1 MQFGKHLRSG
11 PATTSTR
18 SLPQLYAW
26 AKLALAWEEFPMIA
40 PMRAGL
46 VAAVAAACLAVAC
59 FAACAADK
67 PFTNSDLS
75 DSAIALEAQI
85 KSDAG
90 APTKPVAQI
99 RQDAN
104 AAFARNDFRGG
115 MALLG
120 QIVAAVPN
128 DTATWLRLARTI
140 QQIRPANDEE
150 RATLLERA
158 SDAAYIAY
166 QRTTNRNEE
175 ADSLALLGTL
185 LSQRKQFRPA
195 LDALR
200 LSLEA
205 REVADVRGQYE
216 RLRDQYGFR
225 PLDYTIDAD
234 TAAPRACF
242 QFSEDMPARTDFSPF
257 VVLSGTDKPAISV
270 AEKQLCVE
278 GLKHGEHYTVTL
290 RAGLPSVVHETLSKS
305 TDYAVYVRDRKAFV
319 RFSTS
324 GYVLPRT
331 GQRGIPIISVN
342 TRSVAVEIY
351 RISDRNLIETI
362 AGYGYSRGDFQKSLD
377 RSDIERLAGS
387 RGVAVWK
394 GDLAVDAAALNAE
407 VTTAF
412 PVDQAAGDLKAGV
425 YVMVAQPQE
434 TKNLD
439 NNYDSLA
446 TQWFIVSDLGLTA
459 FSGNDGI
466 HVFVNSLASTDAKNG
481 IEVRLISRGNEVLAT
496 RKTDAAGHALFEPGL
511 ASGEGAAAPALVAA
525 ADPQGDF
532 AFLNLKAPAFD
543 LTDRGVDGRP
553 APNGLDAFVY
563 AERGVYRSGETV
575 HLTALLRDAQA
586 AAALSV
592 PLTLVVE
599 RPDGVEY
606 KRVAVPDQ
614 GLGGHALDLPIVAS
628 APTGTWHV
636 SAYTDPKRPA
646 VGETT
651 FLVEDYVPDRI
662 EFDLSS
668 PSGHIS
674 SIVPAE
680 VDVSGRFLYGAPA
693 ANLDLEGEV
702 TVAAAKERFGFAGY
716 EFGLADEEVEASRQS
731 LDDLPSTDDAG
742 KAKITVSLDKPPSST
757 HPLEAQVAIRMAE
770 SGGRAVERRITLPVT
785 PSGNM
790 IGIKPLFSG
799 QSLADGASAN
809 FDVVVAAPNG
819 TVVAQKALHY
829 ELDRIETHYQYYKR
843 DGDWHFEPVK
853 VTTRVADGRVDTA
866 LNKAG
871 RISLPVNFGRYR
883 LDVSSTQPNGPETS
897 VNFDAGWYVDANADT
912 PDMLEVALDKAE
924 YRPGDTMTVA
934 VTARTAG
941 RVALNVIGDK
951 LLASQTADVKEG
963 VAQLK
968 VPVGKDWGSG
978 AYLVATLRRPLDA
991 PSQRMPGR
999 AIGVKWFSIDRAAKT
1014 LTVDLNAPSLLRPNT
1029 ALHIPVKVEGL
1040 AAGEEAKIVVAAV
1053 DVGILNLTNYKPP
1066 SPDDYYLG
1074 QRALSADIRDLYGQ
1088 LIDGMQ
1094 GVRGQIRSGGDAG
1107 AQLHGSPPTG
1117 PPVAFY
1123 SGLVSVGKDGTAE
1136 VSFDV
1141 PDFAGTLRVMAIACS
1156 KGKVGHASTD
1166 VTVRDPVVLTATL
1179 PRFMLPGDRSTVHLD
1194 LDNVEGQ
1201 PGDYAIAVTTANTVV
1216 AGAGATQKLTLRA
1229 KQRGSITVPFTA
1241 EGAGN
1246 GMVKVSVS
1254 GPSGF
1259 ALERNYVLNVRTPA
1273 QILARRT
1280 VKPIAKGESL
1290 TLSGDMFA
1298 DLVPGTGS
1306 VSISVGA
1313 STALDAAA
1321 LLAALDRYPYRCSE
1335 QITSRALPLL
1345 YVSDLAATAH
1355 VAVSADT
1362 DKHIRDTI
1370 DALLTRQGGNG
1381 SFGLWS
1387 PGGDDVW
1394 LDSYVTDF
1402 LTRARERKFAVPDA
1416 AFKLALDR
1424 LRNEVDNLSDPGKNG
1439 ATDLAYA
1446 LYVLA
1451 RNGTAPIGDL
1461 RYLADAKLDA
1471 VATPIAK
1478 AQIAAALAMAGDRVR
1493 AERVYAAALASLSP
1507 QPDFDRE
1514 DYGSNLRDAAAL
1526 VTLAAE
1532 GNAGSATV
1540 HGAVQRVEAARA
1552 SLRPT
1557 STQED
1562 AWLLLAANAMA
1573 KDAGKISLD
1582 VNGEALKQALYRTV
1596 SAADLKS
1603 PLTVTNTGDD
1613 EVRGVVTVSGAPV
1626 TPEPAAENGFKIERQ
1641 TYTLDGDAVDATQ
1654 VKQNTRLVV
1663 MLKITESQPQFGRVI
1678 VADYLPAGFEIDNPH
1693 LVSSGDTGTLSWIE
1707 DAAEPVST
1715 EFRDDR
1721 FTAAFERN
1729 KKDPAVFTVAYVVRA
1744 VSLGKYVRPQ
1754 ACVEDMYRP
1763 DRFGRTG
1770 SDSVEV
1776 VAGK

>member
-1 MQFGKHLRSG
+1 
-11 PATTSTR
+11 
-18 SLPQLYAW
+18 
-26 AKLALAWEEFPMIA
+26 MIA
-40 PMRAGL
+40 LIRAGL
-46 VAAVAAACLAVAC
+46 VAAVTAACLAIAS
-59 FAACAADK
+59 FAASAADK
-67 PFTNSDLS
+67 PFRNSDLA
-75 DSAIALEAQI
+75 DSAIALEAKI
-85 KSDAG
+85 KADAG
-90 APTKPVAQI
+90 TPTKSVVQI

-104 AAFARNDFRGG
+104 AALAKNDFRGG

-120 QIVAAVPN
+120 QIVAAAPH

-140 QQIRPANDEE
+140 QQIGPANDEE
-150 RATLLERA
+150 RTTLLERA
-158 SDAAYIAY
+158 ADAAYIAY
-166 QRTTNRNEE
+166 QRTSNRNEE
-175 ADSLALLGTL
+175 AASLALLGTL
-185 LSQRKQFRPA
+185 LSQRELWRPA

-205 REVADVRGQYE
+205 HEVADVRGQYE

-225 PLDYTIDAD
+225 LLDYTIDAD
-234 TAAPRACF
+234 TASPRACF
-242 QFSEDMPARTDFSPF
+242 QFSEEMPARIDYSPF
-257 VVLSGTDKPAISV
+257 VVLSGTDKPALSV
-270 AEKQLCVE
+270 AEQQLCVE
-278 GLKHGEHYTVTL
+278 GLKHGEHYTITL
-290 RAGLPSVVHETLSKS
+290 RAGLPSVVHETLPKAA
-305 TDYAVYVRDRKAFV
+305 DFAIYVRDRKPFV

-324 GYVLPRT
+324 AYVLPHS
-331 GQRGIPIISVN
+331 GQHGIPVVSVN

-351 RISDRNLIETI
+351 RISDRNLIATI
-362 AGYGYSRGDFQKSLD
+362 IGDGYSRGDFQKSFD
-377 RSDIERLAGS
+377 RGDIERLAES

-394 GDLAVDAAALNAE
+394 GDLAVDASALNAE

-412 PVDQAAGDLKAGV
+412 PVDQAVGALQAGV

-434 TKNLD
+434 TKNID
-439 NNYDSLA
+439 NNDDSLA

-466 HVFVNSLASTDAKNG
+466 HVFVNSLASTDAKSG
-481 IEVRLISRGNEVLAT
+481 IEVRLISRGNEILAL
-496 RKTDAAGHALFEPGL
+496 RKTDADGHAQFEPGL
-511 ASGEGAAAPALVAA
+511 ASGEGAAAPALLAA

-575 HLTALLRDAQA
+575 HLTALLRDARE
-586 AAALSV
+586 AALNV

-614 GLGGHALDLPIVAS
+614 GLGGHILDVLINTS

-636 SAYTDPKRPA
+636 SAFTDPKRPA
-646 VGETT
+646 IGETT

-668 PSGHIS
+668 PDGHIS
-674 SIVPAE
+674 PTVPAK

-693 ANLDLEGEV
+693 ASLDLEGEV

-716 EFGLADEEVEASRQS
+716 QFGLADETVEASRQT
-731 LDDLPSTDDAG
+731 LDNLPSTDDAG
-742 KAKITVSLDKPPSST
+742 KANITINLDKPPAST

-785 PSGNM
+785 PTGNM
-790 IGIKPLFSG
+790 IGVKPLFQG
-799 QSLADGASAN
+799 QSLADGANAN
-809 FDVVVAAPNG
+809 FDVIVAAPNG
-819 TVVAQKALHY
+819 AAVAQKGLRY

-843 DGDWHFEPVK
+843 DGSWHFEPVK
-853 VTTRVADGRVDTA
+853 LTTRIADGTIDTT
-866 LNKAG
+866 LNQAG

-883 LDVSSTQPNGPETS
+883 LDVSTGDASGPETS

-912 PDMLEVALDKAE
+912 PDMLEVALDKDE
-924 YRPGDTMTVA
+924 YRSGDTMTVA
-934 VTARTAG
+934 VTARSAG
-941 RVALNVIGDK
+941 RVTLNVVGDR
-951 LLASQTADVKEG
+951 LLATQTADVKQG
-963 VAQLK
+963 VAQIKL
-968 VPVGKDWGSG
+968 PVGKDWGSG

-1014 LTVDLNAPSLLRPNT
+1014 LTVNLSAPALLRPGAT
-1029 ALHIPVKVEGL
+1029 LHIPFKVEGF
-1040 AAGEEAKIVVAAV
+1040 ASGEEARVVVAAV

-1094 GVRGQIRSGGDAG
+1094 GARGEIRSGGDAG
-1107 AQLHGSPPTG
+1107 AQLQGSPPTG
-1117 PPVAFY
+1117 PPMAFY
-1123 SGLVSVGKDGTAE
+1123 SGLVNVGQDGAGE
-1136 VSFDV
+1136 IAFDV
-1141 PDFAGTLRVMAIACS
+1141 PDFAGTLRVTAVAWTKTKI
-1156 KGKVGHASTD
+1156 GHATSD

-1179 PRFMLPGDRSTVHLD
+1179 PRFLRPGDHSTVHLD

-1201 PGDYAIAVTTANTVV
+1201 PGDYTIAVTTADAVV
-1216 AGAGATQKLTLRA
+1216 AGTGAPQKPTLRA
-1229 KQRGSITVPFTA
+1229 KQRGSATVPITA
-1241 EGAGN
+1241 EAAGS
-1246 GMVKVSVS
+1246 GTVKVRVS

-1259 ALERNYVLNVRTPA
+1259 TLARSYELAIWAPT

-1280 VKPIAKGESL
+1280 IKPIAKGQSL
-1290 TLSGDMFA
+1290 TLSSDMFA

-1306 VSISVGA
+1306 VSISVGGSA
-1313 STALDAAA
+1313 ALDAAA

-1345 YVSDLAATAH
+1345 YMSDLAAAAH
-1355 VAVSADT
+1355 VAPDAQT
-1362 DKHIRDTI
+1362 DQRIRDTI
-1370 DALLTRQGGNG
+1370 DTLLTRQGGNG

-1387 PGGDDVW
+1387 AGGDDVW

-1402 LTRARERKFAVPDA
+1402 LTRARERKFAVPVN

-1424 LRNEVDNLSDPGKNG
+1424 LRNEVANLSDPAKNG

-1451 RNGTAPIGDL
+1451 RNGMAPIGDL
-1461 RYLADAKLDA
+1461 RYLAEAKLDA

-1478 AQIAAALAMAGDRVR
+1478 AQIAAALAMAGDRGR
-1493 AERVYAAALASLSP
+1493 AERAYAAALASLNP
-1507 QPDFDRE
+1507 QPDFDRQ

-1532 GNAGSATV
+1532 GGASSATV
-1540 HGAVQRVEAARA
+1540 RGAVQQVEAARA

-1562 AWLLLAANAMA
+1562 AWLLLAASEMA

-1582 VNGEALKQALYRTV
+1582 VNGEATKQVLYRTIR
-1596 SAADLKS
+1596 AADLKT
-1603 PLTVTNTGDD
+1603 PLTITNTGDQ
-1613 EVRGVVTVSGAPV
+1613 EVKAVVTVNGAPV
-1626 TPEPAAENGFKIERQ
+1626 TPEPAAESGFKIERQ
-1641 TYTLDGDAVDATQ
+1641 TYTLDGDPVDATQ

-1663 MLKITESQPQFGRVI
+1663 ALKITEAQPQFGRI
-1678 VADYLPAGFEIDNPH
+1678 IIADYLPAGFEIDNPH

-1707 DAAEPVST
+1707 DTIEPVST

-1744 VSLGKYVRPQ
+1744 VSLGRYVQPQ
-1754 ACVEDMYRP
+1754 ASVEDMYRP
-1763 DRFGRTG
+1763 ERFGRTG
-1770 SDSVEV
+1770 SASVEV
-1776 VAGK
+1776 MAGK